1 MAQGIVER
9 PASSEYASAFA
20 GYVALVPETDV
31 MASLAR
37 QKGELVEALSPV
49 RGATERYRYAD
60 GKWSIREVVGHVI
73 DSERI
78 FGYRALCIAR
88 GETAAL
94 PGFDENTYAANAPY
108 GDYPLGDLLEEFEQV
123 REGHVSLFRHLS
135 REAWLRVGV
144 ANSNPVSVRAMAFIM
159 VGHVRH
165 HLRILGE
172 RYLPHVRP

>member
-1 MAQGIVER
+1 MVQGIVER
-9 PASSEYASAFA
+9 PDSSEYAPAFA
-20 GYVALVPETDV
+20 GYVSLVPETDV

-49 RGATERYRYAD
+49 RGEAERYRYAN
-60 GKWSIREVVGHVI
+60 GKWTVREVVGHVI
-73 DSERI
+73 DSERV

-88 GETAAL
+88 GETASL

-108 GDYPLGDLLEEFEQV
+108 GDYPLGDLLEEFAQV
-123 REGHVSLFRHLS
+123 REGHLSLFRHLS
-135 REAWLRVGV
+135 REAWLRVGL
-144 ANSNPVSVRAMAFIM
+144 ANSNAVSVRAMAFII

-165 HLRILGE
+165 HLGILSQ